1 MAEHEV
7 IDLRDISDDEEERG
21 DSERGG
27 QRSEDVDRRAIFTPL
42 VSRVVNALG
51 GWEGEAYILGDEA
64 LGCLKDLKK
73 LWRKDDTDDD
83 RTVARIFWETR
94 VLPNDLIPIL
104 MATAGKGMAEDK
116 RAVACVDLMTAMT
129 WPIDV
134 AEELKELDEEL
145 DRTADYTQLLE
156 SHLAYKASLLKPGV
170 MKSLFAIMLPP
181 LAKSP
186 RDRVERDSQVMNV
199 VLHLIRNLA
208 FIKDPPLNSL
218 ASADQAE
225 RATLQSKMIRVLDET
240 KILKL
245 LLTIAANT
253 DQDPLF
259 NGWNTLVLE
268 TFYLLFRGVKPVSL
282 AKDQAKVR
290 FTTPIGRYVLIGRR
304 NRQLNFKVSSPLK
317 TGISVKSLAR
327 HRLATPALERPS
339 PSNSTPRPTCQKRAP
354 ESL

>member
-7 IDLRDISDDEEERG
+7 IDLRDISDDEDERG
-21 DSERGG
+21 QSDRDEQRG
-27 QRSEDVDRRAIFTPL
+27 DDIDRRAILTPL
-42 VSRVVNALG
+42 ITRVVNALG
-51 GWEGEAYILGDEA
+51 GWEGETYVLGDEV

-94 VLPNDLIPIL
+94 VLPNDLVPIL
-104 MATAGKGMAEDK
+104 MATAGKGMVEDK
-116 RAVACVDLMTAMT
+116 RAIACVDLMTAMT

-145 DRTADYTQLLE
+145 DKAADYTQLLE

-170 MKSLFAIMLPP
+170 IKALLAIMLPP

-186 RDRVERDSQVMNV
+186 RERVERDGQIMNV

-225 RATLQSKMIRVLDET
+225 RATLQSKLIRVLDET

-253 DQDPLF
+253 DNDPLF

-268 TFYLLFRGVKPVSL
+268 TFYLLFRGVKPTSL
-282 AKDQAKVR
+282 AKDQAKVCCQSR
-290 FTTPIGRYVLIGRR
+290 ANSCSLTVYRSLQPNCKAFLLSRTATGVRSLGRLRLV
-304 NRQLNFKVSSPLK
+304 
-317 TGISVKSLAR
+317 THDLAQ
-327 HRLATPALERPS
+327 PS
-339 PSNSTPRPTCQKRAP
+339 RSNSTLKPALRKTTR
-354 ESL
+354 LNR